1 MYVVDTNVISELL
14 KRQPDKRV
22 MGWLD
27 KHADELLLPSI
38 TIEELRFGQLLLDE
52 GKKSR
57 ALARGIDAL
66 VLGYAS
72 RILPFDTAAAEQ
84 CARYHEQAISCG
96 RTPTIEDLMIAAICA
111 CGGHTLATG
120 NVRDFS
126 YLDLPV
132 VNPFE

>member
-38 TIEELRFGQLLLDE
+38 AIEELRFGQLLLDE

-66 VLGYAS
+66 VQGYAS

-111 CGGHTLATG
+111 CEGHTLATR